1 MKRIPSLSV
10 ALVLALVA
18 EGKPSFYLPE
28 VLYAA
33 PGLELN
39 VYFGNVFDSVVPQR
53 YAFQAFCEKGRS
65 ETRRWCFTPEA
76 ADAGR
81 RYELVVNAWDDSG
94 LVAAATSTVF
104 VAGVPGDPSRAMVT
118 ALLGDSLTNA
128 RYQDHLFNVMREA
141 GYSGYRPVG
150 ARKPASQG
158 GVWYD
163 GYGGYTFESF
173 LTRYALSEEGVNN
186 IQDVAEREQLKA
198 LGMSV
203 KVVSERQRQLLRSP
217 LVRLENGRKVVD
229 VQGWL
234 DRINGG
240 SAPDV
245 VLIELGVN
253 SVFSYR
259 GEAAELHRRIRA
271 EVIPQLTRLLD
282 TLRPQMPKALFLLS
296 TLPVGASQDAF
307 AANYGSS
314 WNEVQHRKTMFALNR
329 EFDGYVRTAGDANL
343 RLLPLGHAVDPVEGF
358 VRGRRKASARSKV
371 EVEMNVN
378 AVHLSDVGGRQMGDA
393 IAAMLMTVASTVGR

>member
-10 ALVLALVA
+10 ALVLALAA

-53 YAFQAFCEKGRS
+53 YAFQSFCEKGRS

-94 LVAAATSTVF
+94 LVAAATSTVC

-128 RYQDHLFNVMREA
+128 KYQDHLFNVMREA

-150 ARKPASQG
+150 ARKPASRD

-173 LTRYALSEEGVNN
+173 LTRYALSEEEVDN

-271 EVIPQLTRLLD
+271 EVIPQLTKLLN

-314 WNEVQHRKTMFALNR
+314 WNEVQHRKIMFALNR

-343 RLLPLGHAVDPVEGF
+343 RLLPLGQAVDPVEGF
-358 VRGRRKASARSKV
+358 VRGRRKASARSEV

-378 AVHLSDVGGRQMGDA
+378 AVHLSKVGGRQMGDA
-393 IAAMLMTVASTVGR
+393 IAAMLMTVASAAVR